1 MLNSRLLG
9 PALMLIA
16 LSPLPVSAQ
25 DNVFRAPSP
34 DEVASLLHLPERQ
47 LPGLQAWVDAA
58 AEAAPRV
65 IEARLQKLTAEAAEE
80 ETRSLTRPRAD
91 AFGDFSYREN
101 SETQDGSFKPYYNV
115 SAEQPLWHWSA
126 LTNQKRI
133 AEIQKK
139 LAANDY
145 AEARRTLILEI
156 RRAYLDLVLKK
167 LSLAETSAAYER
179 QLATLKVNRDRAARG
194 EYASDLLATTQLDAR
209 KAEVV
214 RDRQQ
219 AALEHALRA
228 FALLNGR
235 DVISADS
242 LPADVTALPAS
253 VRALFHPEVSATP
266 ASSAIPAALARPEG
280 DLEAARLRQEV
291 TRVRNYPMVNLAAG
305 ADQGAASGTDQT
317 AVVNY
322 FAGVRVRWNIF
333 DGFATRTAVKQA
345 RLAVRQNEKALAE
358 ACSALVNQL
367 KDQSTELALSLREL
381 DLAEESYGLT
391 ASRLKVDEDF
401 WKTGRLAE
409 ADWQVR
415 RAAGQNERIALY
427 DLRGRVLLQLS
438 EHALLRERATKPS
451 DEIQFP

>member
-1 MLNSRLLG
+1 MLISRLLG

-25 DNVFRAPSP
+25 DNAPRATSP

-80 ETRSLTRPRAD
+80 ESRSLTRPRAD
-91 AFGDFSYREN
+91 VFGDFSYREN

-115 SAEQPLWHWSA
+115 GVEQPLWHWSA

-139 LAANDY
+139 IAANDY
-145 AEARRTLILEI
+145 AEARRSLILEI

-167 LSLAETSAAYER
+167 LSLAETRSAYER

-194 EYASDLLATTQLDAR
+194 EYASDLLASAQLDAR
-209 KAEVV
+209 KAEVA

-219 AALEHALRA
+219 AVFDHALRA

-235 DVISADS
+235 DSISADS
-242 LPADVTALPAS
+242 LPADISVLPAS
-253 VRALFHPEVSATP
+253 ARALIRPETSVAPTSG
-266 ASSAIPAALARPEG
+266 AIPAALVRPEG

-291 TRVRNYPMVNLAAG
+291 TRVRNYPKVNLAAG
-305 ADQGAASGTDQT
+305 ADQGASSGTDQT

-333 DGFATRTAVKQA
+333 DGFATRAAVRQA
-345 RLAVRQNEKALAE
+345 RLAVRQNEKALSE
-358 ACSALVNQL
+358 ARTALTNQL
-367 KDQSTELALSLREL
+367 KDQADELVLSLREL
-381 DLAEESYGLT
+381 DLAEESFALT
-391 ASRLKVDEDF
+391 ASRLKVDEDL

-409 ADWQVR
+409 TDWQVR
-415 RAAGQNERIALY
+415 RAAGENERIALL
-427 DLRGRVLLQLS
+427 DLRGRALLQLS
-438 EHALLRERATKPS
+438 EHALLRERAAKPS

>member
-25 DNVFRAPSP
+25 DNASRTPSP

-58 AEAAPRV
+58 VEAAPRV

-167 LSLAETSAAYER
+167 LSLAETSAACER

-194 EYASDLLATTQLDAR
+194 EYASDLLATAQLDAR
-209 KAEVV
+209 KAEVA
-214 RDRQQ
+214 RDRQR
-219 AALEHALRA
+219 AGFEHALRA

-235 DVISADS
+235 DAISADS

-253 VRALFHPEVSATP
+253 TRALFHPEVSATP

-333 DGFATRTAVKQA
+333 DGFATRAAVKQA

-358 ACSALVNQL
+358 ARSALVNQL
-367 KDQSTELALSLREL
+367 KDQSDELALSLREL
-381 DLAEESYGLT
+381 DLAEESYALT
-391 ASRLKVDEDF
+391 ASRLKVDEDL

-409 ADWQVR
+409 TDWQAR
-415 RAAGQNERIALY
+415 RSAGQNERIALY

-438 EHALLRERATKPS
+438 EHALLRERAAKPS

>member
-1 MLNSRLLG
+1 MLISRLLG
-9 PALMLIA
+9 PALLLIA

-25 DNVFRAPSP
+25 DNASRAPSP
-34 DEVASLLHLPERQ
+34 DEAVSLLHLPERQ

-80 ETRSLTRPRAD
+80 ESRSLTRPRAD

-115 SAEQPLWHWSA
+115 SVEQPLWHWSA
-126 LTNQKRI
+126 LTNQKRV

-145 AEARRTLILEI
+145 AEARRALILEI

-167 LSLAETSAAYER
+167 LSLAETTAAYDR
-179 QLATLKVNRDRAARG
+179 QLAALKVNRDRAARG
-194 EYASDLLATTQLDAR
+194 EYASDLLATAQLDVR
-209 KAEVV
+209 KAEVA

-219 AALEHALRA
+219 AGFDRALRA
-228 FALLNGR
+228 FAILNGR
-235 DVISADS
+235 DTISADS
-242 LPADVTALPAS
+242 LPADVSALPAS
-253 VRALFHPEVSATP
+253 ARALFRPETSAAP
-266 ASSAIPAALARPEG
+266 SSSAIPAALARPEG
-280 DLEAARLRQEV
+280 DLEVARLRQEV
-291 TRVRNYPMVNLAAG
+291 TRVRNYPKVNLAAG

-333 DGFATRTAVKQA
+333 DGFSTRAAVKQA

-358 ACSALVNQL
+358 ARNALTHEL
-367 KDQSTELALSLREL
+367 KDQSDDLALTLRDL
-381 DLAEESYGLT
+381 DIAEESFALT
-391 ASRLKVDEDF
+391 ASRLKVDEDL

-409 ADWQVR
+409 TDWQVR
-415 RAAGQNERIALY
+415 RSAGQNERIALC

-438 EHALLRERATKPS
+438 EHALLRERAAKPS